1 MDYRVHTATQVVRQL
16 WPLGECAGTTVP
28 MSLMM
33 HDDRD
38 ERQLDG
44 NGKIHQRSRT
54 VTSESQ
60 IIAVRPERFSPLHTC
75 GASSCS
81 DTVSTLCSL

>member
-44 NGKIHQRSRT
+44 NGKIHQRSRNKRESNYC
-54 VTSESQ
+54 SETRAFLPS
-60 IIAVRPERFSPLHTC
+60 AHLWSFKL
-75 GASSCS
+75 
-81 DTVSTLCSL
+81 L